1 MEVHIEIKTDLYI
14 DVHSLRNNRQA
25 PYSRSE
31 ESFQTALVNWGSDS
45 LFCCDKHAWMLCLA
59 LFHISLQGILTD
71 ATQMENL
78 GQIAVF
84 HSSKQLFT
92 EQSDLR

>member
-1 MEVHIEIKTDLYI
+1 MEVHIAIKTDLYI

-25 PYSRSE
+25 PHSRSE
-31 ESFQTALVNWGSDS
+31 ESFRAALTEV
-45 LFCCDKHAWMLCLA
+45 LICCDKHVWMVCLA
-59 LFHISLQGILTD
+59 LFHILLQGILTD

-78 GQIAVF
+78 GKIAVF